1 MIGAGKWKEVYR
13 LHLPFLFFLM
23 SDYLPE
29 VNLRYDK
36 VSKDYQNQE
45 LIDIIN
51 KYVSKFGY
59 SVNVL

>member
-29 VNLRYDK
+29 VNLRYEK
-36 VSKDYQNQE
+36 VSK
-45 LIDIIN
+45 
-51 KYVSKFGY
+51 
-59 SVNVL
+59 VNGTRD